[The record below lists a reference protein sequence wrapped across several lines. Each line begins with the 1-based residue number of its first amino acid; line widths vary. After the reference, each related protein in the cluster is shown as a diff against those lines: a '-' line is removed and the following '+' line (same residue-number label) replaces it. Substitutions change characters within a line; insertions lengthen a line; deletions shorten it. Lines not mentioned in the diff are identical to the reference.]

1 MSSERQFEYGV
12 RIFEEMCIGCRSCTV
27 ACQSVRGLAKDTTP
41 LMISITE
48 EKSRNSPRLRFAAEA
63 CRNCS
68 DAPCAEVC
76 PTETILIQD
85 DGRVV
90 LYEEGCINC
99 GACVDACPYGA
110 MYIDEERELAVKCD
124 LCAHRT
130 EAGLR
135 PACVSTCPGNAI
147 YAGKLSEINAD
158 IERRRAAMV
167 EARKRVGA
175 EAIG

>member
-1 MSSERQFEYGV
+1 VSSERQFEYGV
-12 RIFEEMCIGCRSCTV
+12 RLFEEMCVGCRSCTV

-41 LMISITE
+41 LVISITE
-48 EKSRNSPRLRFAAEA
+48 ENSHRGPHLRLAAEA

-76 PTETILIQD
+76 PTETIVIQE

-90 LYEEGCINC
+90 LYEEDCINC
-99 GACVDACPYGA
+99 GACADACPYGA
-110 MYIDEERELAVKCD
+110 MYMDEERELAVKCD
-124 LCAHRT
+124 LCGART
-130 EAGLR
+130 EAGLE
-135 PACVSTCPGNAI
+135 PACVSTCPGKAI

-167 EARKRVGA
+167 EARQRVAA
-175 EAIG
+175 EASR